1 MCVLHHV
8 SAMEWAQLQQL
19 ARVALVLT
27 MTSEAMQSVHL
38 PSVYVVIHGT
48 DFSVQT
54 CIGHSRYGPRDAEVI
69 QHELIGRSRG
79 CSVLQLQ

>member
-1 MCVLHHV
+1 MMCVLHHL
-8 SAMEWAQLQQL
+8 SAMEW
-19 ARVALVLT
+19 VDD
-27 MTSEAMQSVHL
+27 TSEAMQSVHL
-38 PSVYVVIHGT
+38 PSVHVVIHGT

-79 CSVLQLQ
+79 CSVLQLK